1 MPTAPTL
8 TPTPTDTVC
17 GSAMLRLSP
26 RLTPRPTLVS
36 STEATAMLA
45 TPPTPT
51 EATATGPTLTPTPM
65 GATGPTAT
73 ALATGPVCGSVRP
86 RLSPRLRLMPVFS
99 TEATATAMLVS
110 PTPATGA
117 TLTPAPPTPL
127 TATTGN
133 SFNPRNVGGH
143 HSRACWGIQPW
154 ATSRRI
160 EAAATA
166 RL

>member
-1 MPTAPTL
+1 M
-8 TPTPTDTVC
+8 
-17 GSAMLRLSP
+17 G
-26 RLTPRPTLVS
+26 
-36 STEATAMLA
+36 
-45 TPPTPT
+45 
-51 EATATGPTLTPTPM
+51 LTPTPM
-65 GATGPTAT
+65 VATGPTAT

-86 RLSPRLRLMPVFS
+86 RPSPRLRLMPVFS

-110 PTPATGA
+110 PTPPTGA
-117 TLTPAPPTPL
+117 TLTATPTPTGPTPATPTPL

>member
-1 MPTAPTL
+1 M
-8 TPTPTDTVC
+8 
-17 GSAMLRLSP
+17 G
-26 RLTPRPTLVS
+26 
-36 STEATAMLA
+36 TEATAMLA
-45 TPPTPT
+45 TPP
-51 EATATGPTLTPTPM
+51 
-65 GATGPTAT
+65 
-73 ALATGPVCGSVRP
+73 
-86 RLSPRLRLMPVFS
+86 

-117 TLTPAPPTPL
+117 TLTPPPPTPTGATLTATPTPTGPTPATPTPL